1 MKNTAIKEAI
11 QKHLKKD
18 NVDELQFYNSLLKDM
33 EKLNTYRDMVDNELL
48 NLRRIIEK
56 SNFHIL
62 IDKIIKE
69 DIEGII
75 EILKNTK
82 DRIIF
87 FDFID
92 NFSKCIV
99 LFEQYTQVYE
109 FNYPDLED
117 IKETFALRDDQLH
130 QLIKE
135 ISLDSK

>member
-11 QKHLKKD
+11 QKHLRK
-18 NVDELQFYNSLLKDM
+18 NTVNESQFYNSLLKDM
-33 EKLNTYRDMVDNELL
+33 EKLNICRASVDDELL
-48 NLRRIIEK
+48 NLKRIIRK
-56 SNFHIL
+56 SNSHTL

-69 DIEGII
+69 DTEGII
-75 EILKNTK
+75 DILKNTE

-92 NFSKCIV
+92 NFSKFLI
-99 LFEQYTQVYE
+99 LFEQYSQNYE

-135 ISLDSK
+135 INLDSK

>member
-11 QKHLKKD
+11 QKHLKKN
-18 NVDELQFYNSLLKDM
+18 NVNESQFYNSLLKDM
-33 EKLNTYRDMVDNELL
+33 EKLNTYRDSVDNELL

-75 EILKNTK
+75 DILKNTK

-92 NFSKCIV
+92 NFSKCVV
-99 LFEQYTQVYE
+99 LFEQYAQVYE

>member
-11 QKHLKKD
+11 QKHLRKN
-18 NVDELQFYNSLLKDM
+18 NVNESQFYNSLLKDM
-33 EKLNTYRDMVDNELL
+33 EKLNTYRSTVDDELL
-48 NLRRIIEK
+48 NLKRIIK
-56 SNFHIL
+56 KTNFHIL

-69 DIEGII
+69 DTEGII
-75 EILKNTK
+75 DILKNTK

-92 NFSKCIV
+92 NFSKFLI
-99 LFEQYTQVYE
+99 LFEQYSQNYE

-135 ISLDSK
+135 INLDK